1 MEFLPLE
8 IEVRRHGGI
17 RSEKIEGGGGGERP
31 IEEIIGRSGVGQ
43 SHAQGCAVQKVVK
56 PAGRKRLVGYLQDHC
71 SISQRRACRVI
82 PISRKGLRYRSKA
95 SYETLP

>member
-1 MEFLPLE
+1 MCDPPTWDFGAEFLPLE

-43 SHAQGCAVQKVVK
+43 SHAQGCAVKKVVK
-56 PAGRKRLVGYLQDHC
+56 PAGRKRLVGYVPL
-71 SISQRRACRVI
+71 VI
-82 PISRKGLRYRSKA
+82 EPAG
-95 SYETLP
+95 